1 MTGVGQDSWF
11 WLSKYCF
18 RMYGEA
24 ISYYEKA
31 LALSTRSV
39 STYAG
44 LAYTYHLQV
53 YKLLF
58 FSYYVFSGITW
69 CIVVFSEKQM

>member
-1 MTGVGQDSWF
+1 MF
-11 WLSKYCF
+11 E
-18 RMYGEA
+18 EA

-31 LALSTRSV
+31 LALSTKSV

-53 YKLLF
+53 RIDIGILSKLLI
-58 FSYYVFSGITW
+58 Y
-69 CIVVFSEKQM
+69 EN